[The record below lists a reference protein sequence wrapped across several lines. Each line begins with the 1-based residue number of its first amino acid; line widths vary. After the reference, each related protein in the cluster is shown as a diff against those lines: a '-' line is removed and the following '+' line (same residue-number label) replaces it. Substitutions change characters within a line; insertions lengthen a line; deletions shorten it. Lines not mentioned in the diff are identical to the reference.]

1 MEIFLSF
8 GLVTIETYCFMKLA
22 KAYFRLNYSENK
34 TSLIIVLFSNIVN
47 ILVFPAITVSGSRIE
62 KTFLAITFFFVIL
75 IIFYEGFWIKKF
87 FLAGIFY
94 LLIYAVDYLG
104 TYIVLFFSDV
114 SLQEIYES
122 KIGFII
128 LSCFSKS
135 MLFFICMIWTK
146 KYENAREN
154 NQLSFIE
161 WCQLLVIPICMI
173 LNLSIVVYESI
184 KNNTLSAILLLDIIL
199 LILSTF
205 SYIFLEEKTE
215 NRKKIEIENIILKN
229 KMKEKMVQAEIIK
242 KNFESQ
248 RSMTHDFQNHL
259 CVLQSLISKNAN
271 EDAMKL
277 LNQLTMET
285 KENVQILRTGN
296 NFIDAILNFKYTSCS
311 KENIWMIFE
320 INNLSNLS
328 LPTDKIIVIL
338 SNLLD
343 NAIEACLELESE
355 RYIKIKFLVEK
366 DIMLSIKNTT
376 NRNLIS
382 KDNMMTIKENKILH
396 GYGLKNIERAV
407 KETGGISTVNCKD
420 GWFQYTIL
428 WTCC

>member
-1 MEIFLSF
+1 M
-8 GLVTIETYCFMKLA
+8 
-22 KAYFRLNYSENK
+22 
-34 TSLIIVLFSNIVN
+34 
-47 ILVFPAITVSGSRIE
+47 
-62 KTFLAITFFFVIL
+62 
-75 IIFYEGFWIKKF
+75 
-87 FLAGIFY
+87 AGIFY

-242 KNFESQ
+242 KN
-248 RSMTHDFQNHL
+248 
-259 CVLQSLISKNAN
+259 
-271 EDAMKL
+271 
-277 LNQLTMET
+277 LNP
-285 KENVQILRTGN
+285 KEV
-296 NFIDAILNFKYTSCS
+296 
-311 KENIWMIFE
+311 
-320 INNLSNLS
+320 
-328 LPTDKIIVIL
+328 
-338 SNLLD
+338 
-343 NAIEACLELESE
+343 
-355 RYIKIKFLVEK
+355 
-366 DIMLSIKNTT
+366 
-376 NRNLIS
+376 
-382 KDNMMTIKENKILH
+382 
-396 GYGLKNIERAV
+396 
-407 KETGGISTVNCKD
+407 
-420 GWFQYTIL
+420 
-428 WTCC
+428 